1 MKCHQPKLLVT
12 VWWFGNQENFR
23 QIADRFSTTWGINNF
38 MIGYCSY
45 SNEHRCIKHFKLGN
59 AYNIVR
65 SKLVVLGEN
74 ATYYILS
81 GRQPRADKLD
91 EIVARYDFSKHDRYY
106 FSWNGECVLFLS
118 KYSKYQLTKF
128 HLTSN
133 DITGNIDTTSIS
145 IKPPLRHLAAYT
157 DRESKTSVKI

>member
-1 MKCHQPKLLVT
+1 
-12 VWWFGNQENFR
+12 
-23 QIADRFSTTWGINNF
+23 

-106 FSWNGECVLFLS
+106 FS
-118 KYSKYQLTKF
+118 
-128 HLTSN
+128 
-133 DITGNIDTTSIS
+133 
-145 IKPPLRHLAAYT
+145 
-157 DRESKTSVKI
+157 